1 MKKLLLLLMSL
12 TLFFVAG
19 CGLVPTPSQLVPTP
33 SHLAEKVT
41 KTQQGYTVTLSN
53 IKQSREPPKGRD
65 RGYSGYDEI
74 NFFPY
79 TTKLGNLSVVIKRGT
94 IGAANLEFF
103 SYVLK
108 KDGRTISKWSGERE
122 QAEMPIGNRLWWN
135 IIGIN
140 TKGILKPGV
149 YTLYVK
155 DHVRAIDVR
164 EDGLSIF
171 KITVTK

>member
-1 MKKLLLLLMSL
+1 MEKLLLLLMSL

-19 CGLVPTPSQLVPTP
+19 CGTSPLV

-53 IKQSREPPKGRD
+53 LKQSRIPPKGYD

-74 NFFPY
+74 GFRPY
-79 TTKLGNLSVVIKRGT
+79 STKLGRLTVVIKRGT

-108 KDGRTISKWSGERE
+108 KDGRTISKWSGEWE
-122 QAEMPIGNRLWWN
+122 QAEIPSNSDLWWN
-135 IIGIN
+135 IIVIN
-140 TKGILKPGV
+140 TKGILRPGV
-149 YTLYVK
+149 YTLDVK
-155 DHVRAIDVR
+155 DRLEAIDVR

>member
-1 MKKLLLLLMSL
+1 MKNLLLLLMSL

-19 CGLVPTPSQLVPTP
+19 CGLVPTPS
-33 SHLAEKVT
+33 HLAEKVT
-41 KTQQGYTVTLSN
+41 ETQQGYTVTLSN
-53 IKQSREPPKGRD
+53 LKQSQIPPKGYNR
-65 RGYSGYDEI
+65 YFSGYDEI
-74 NFFPY
+74 QFRPY
-79 TTKLGNLSVVIKRGT
+79 NTKSGSLRVYIHRPT
-94 IGAANLEFF
+94 IGSANLEYF

>member
-1 MKKLLLLLMSL
+1 MKKLLLLMSL

-19 CGLVPTPSQLVPTP
+19 CGLVPTP

-53 IKQSREPPKGRD
+53 IKQSQKPPKG
-65 RGYSGYDEI
+65 YSSGGGYDEI
-74 NFFPY
+74 EFWPY
-79 TTKLGNLSVVIKRGT
+79 NTKSGSLHVVIHRFT
-94 IGAANLEFF
+94 IGSANLEYF

-108 KDGRTISKWSGERE
+108 KGERTISKWSGKWDS
-122 QAEMPIGNRLWWN
+122 AEIPIGNRLWWN
-135 IIGIN
+135 IISID

-149 YTLYVK
+149 YTLDVK
-155 DHVRAIDVR
+155 DHLEAIDVR

>member
-1 MKKLLLLLMSL
+1 MEKLLLLLMSL

-19 CGLVPTPSQLVPTP
+19 CGLVPTPS
-33 SHLAEKVT
+33 HLAEKVT
-41 KTQQGYTVTLSN
+41 ETQQGYTVTLSN
-53 IKQSREPPKGRD
+53 IKQSLVAPKG
-65 RGYSGYDEI
+65 YTSNVSGNDEI

-79 TTKLGNLSVVIKRGT
+79 TTKLGNLSVRINRST

-108 KDGRTISKWSGERE
+108 KDGRTISKWSGEWDQPRI
-122 QAEMPIGNRLWWN
+122 PSVDRLWWN
-135 IIGIN
+135 SISIN

-155 DHVRAIDVR
+155 DHLEAIDVR